1 MDFNTLTDD
10 EIRAKLTEAG
20 IPVGPIVG
28 MILYFSLLTIYLF
41 YFFEGM
47 IIIDYFIMLA
57 SQLDLH
63 TLHYY
68 LTVTCNNALLS
79 DISLLSQLTNELD

>member
-1 MDFNTLTDD
+1 MDFNTLTDE

-28 MILYFSLLTIYLF
+28 MMLYFSLLTIYSI
-41 YFFEGM
+41 YFEGM

-57 SQLDLH
+57 LQLDLH
-63 TLHYY
+63 TLGLLYY

-79 DISLLSQLTNELD
+79 DISLLSQLMN